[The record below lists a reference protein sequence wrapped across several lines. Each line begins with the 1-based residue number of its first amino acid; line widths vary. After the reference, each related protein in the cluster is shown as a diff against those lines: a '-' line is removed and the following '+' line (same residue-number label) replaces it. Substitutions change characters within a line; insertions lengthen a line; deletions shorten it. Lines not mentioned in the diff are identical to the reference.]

1 MMKQTLIALSV
12 FAANLGAAQASD
24 FSYNYVQGSYSQMEA
39 DVDGDSVDID
49 GLNLTGSF
57 ALGDHFFVLVDI
69 GRAEGNESLYG
80 VDIDTEVDSRSLG
93 FGFHTA
99 LTDRLD
105 LVTSVSRAEADITT
119 DIEGFGELEGDTDAN
134 LLSVGLRGMA
144 TESLELFGNAVYVDG
159 DEDSDTQLNVGAL
172 YQFNPSVGV
181 GLSFTTADDSNA
193 DVTGLFARV
202 NF

>member
-12 FAANLGAAQASD
+12 FAAGIDAAHASD
-24 FSYNYVQGSYSQMEA
+24 FSYNYVQGTYSQTET
-39 DVDGDSVDID
+39 DVDDDSVDID

-57 ALGDHFFVLVDI
+57 ELGDHFFVLVDI
-69 GRAEGNESLYG
+69 GRAEGSERLFG
-80 VDIDTEVDSRSLG
+80 VDVDTEVDSRSLG
-93 FGFHTA
+93 LGFHTA

-105 LVTSVSRAEADITT
+105 LVASLSRAEADINI
-119 DIEGFGELEGDTDAN
+119 DIEGVGELDGDADAN

-159 DEDSDTQLNVGAL
+159 DDDSDTQLNVGAL
-172 YQFNPSVGV
+172 YQFNPSFGV
-181 GLSFTTADDSNA
+181 GMSFTTADDSDA
-193 DVTGLFARV
+193 DTTAVFARV

>member
-12 FAANLGAAQASD
+12 LAAGIGAAHASD
-24 FSYNYVQGSYSQMEA
+24 FSYNYVQGTYSQTET

-57 ALGDHFFVLVDI
+57 ELGDHFFVLVDI
-69 GRAEGNESLYG
+69 GRAEGSERLYG
-80 VDIDTEVDSRSLG
+80 VDVDSEVDSRSLG
-93 FGFHTA
+93 LGFHTA

-105 LVTSVSRAEADITT
+105 LVASLSRAEADINV
-119 DIEGFGELEGDTDAN
+119 DIEGFGELDGDADAN

-144 TESLELFGNAVYVDG
+144 TDSLELFGNAVYVDG

-172 YQFNPSVGV
+172 YHFNPSLGV
-181 GLSFTTADDSNA
+181 GLSFSTADDSDA
-193 DVTGLFARV
+193 DATGVFARV